1 MRNVREVLRLSLGEG
16 LSVRQV
22 SQSLG
27 MSRPTVQ
34 RYVARA
40 LAAGVSWPLPADVDD
55 TRLAGL
61 LFRRPECSPEM
72 VGPLP
77 DWGLMHHELR
87 HKGVTLQLLWM
98 EYKQRHPDDGY
109 QYTQFCDH
117 YHRWARRLDLVMRH
131 DYRPARSSSST
142 SPAPPCPSSTL

>member
-1 MRNVREVLRLSLGEG
+1 MRNVTEVLRLSLGEG

-40 LAAGVSWPLPADVDD
+40 LAAGVSWPLAADVDD

-72 VGPLP
+72 VRPLP
-77 DWGLMHHELR
+77 DWGLLHHELR
-87 HKGVTLQLLWM
+87 KGVTLQLLWM
-98 EYKQRHPDDGY
+98 EYKQRLKGG
-109 QYTQFCDH
+109 QKSVQ
-117 YHRWARRLDLVMRH
+117 LVAAST
-131 DYRPARSSSST
+131 DCYPAGCFYSSLS
-142 SPAPPCPSSTL
+142 